1 MTDWSFPISNDDY
14 EGKGLNDSG
23 IETFNDDCLK
33 GLAREI
39 CQNSLDARRKDAPI
53 EEPVTVE
60 FCRFSMPPDNFP
72 GKDKFYWALEKSYEF
87 WKNRRDEKTE
97 KFFKDALDAIA
108 QLTVPWL
115 RISDFC
121 TTGLTGVSKGY
132 DYNVTTPWSSLV
144 MSSGVSNKGGG
155 SGGSFGIGKFA
166 SFSCSRFRTSFY
178 STLTNEGEKGFQGV
192 ARLVSFEDNNSKLT
206 LGNGYYREDRHPLR
220 ESPVI
225 DPGFNR
231 GDKCGTDIF
240 VPAFCG
246 DDSWFEDVTA
256 SVLDGF
262 LYAIFMNKLEV
273 RLMDEGARTLILNRD
288 WLDKQYGI
296 GKLAD
301 RPTVRYNYEVLKN
314 GDPNQVFKKHFGEDG
329 YLELRLMLAPDL
341 DRRISMIRDTG
352 MKIYAKGNFPASISF
367 SGVLVVHG
375 EELNKRIKKFE
386 NPQHTK
392 WEPKRNPSDSALLD
406 EINRF
411 CRQSL
416 AKLVEKSVS
425 EELDAGLGDVLP
437 ATGATD
443 KQEERES
450 LSVKIHSLTEPKKK
464 KRRVVIKSKSEEED
478 GGDDSIGPDDELSVD
493 KGSGDGHGE
502 GEGSN
507 SGEMGRD
514 GTGPGDGDGPS
525 GDGESRR
532 LKMRNVKA
540 GKYRF
545 VCTDESNG
553 EYVMFIVPAVNESNG
568 VLELNAVAELNTYE
582 ASIVSAKS
590 EDGSELKVDG
600 NKISGLEFKEGLQKQ
615 ISIKLD
621 YSDYVS
627 LEVMWHGID
636 R

>member
-1 MTDWSFPISNDDY
+1 MIDWSFPTANDDY

-39 CQNSLDARRKDAPI
+39 CQNSLDARCKEVPDS
-53 EEPVTVE
+53 EPVTVE
-60 FCRFSMPPDNFP
+60 FCRFNMPPDNFP
-72 GKDKFYWALEKSYEF
+72 GKDTFYWALEKSYEF
-87 WKNRRDEKTE
+87 WKNRKDEKTE
-97 KFFKDALDAIA
+97 KFFADALDSIS

-121 TTGLTGVSKGY
+121 TTGLTGVSRGH
-132 DYNVTTPWSSLV
+132 DHNATTPWSSLV

-192 ARLVSFEDNNSKLT
+192 ARLVSFESKDSTLT
-206 LGNGYYREDRHPLR
+206 LGNGYFRDDRHPLW

-225 DPGFNR
+225 DPSFDRGNR
-231 GDKCGTDIF
+231 CGTDIF

-273 RLMDEGARTLILNRD
+273 RLMDEGVRTLVLNRD
-288 WLDKQYGI
+288 WLDKQYGL
-296 GKLAD
+296 GKLAV

-314 GDPNQVFKKHFGEDG
+314 YNPNQVFKKDFGSDG

-352 MKIYAKGNFPASISF
+352 MKIYAKGGFPASISF

-406 EINRF
+406 EVNRF

-416 AKLVEKSVS
+416 DKLVEKSVS

-464 KRRVVIKSKSEEED
+464 KRRVVKSGAEEE
-478 GGDDSIGPDDELSVD
+478 GDDAIGSDDASGAD
-493 KGSGDGHGE
+493 KGSGG
-502 GEGSN
+502 
-507 SGEMGRD
+507 
-514 GTGPGDGDGPS
+514 GPGDGEGSDSGEKGHGGVGPGNGDGPS
-525 GDGESRR
+525 EDGECKQP
-532 LKMRNVKA
+532 KMRNVKA

-545 VCTDESNG
+545 ACTDESNG
-553 EYVMFIVPAVNESNG
+553 EYVMFVVPAVNEPNG

-582 ASIVSAKS
+582 ASIVSARSK
-590 EDGSELKVDG
+590 DGSELKVDG
-600 NKISGLEFKEGLQKQ
+600 NKISGLEFKEGVQEQ

-627 LEVMWHGID
+627 LEVMWYGTD